1 MTGLKTYWEHCVVRE
16 EERVGNNRPCR
27 IPRDFFFVDKD
38 AHELDDS
45 KSWMSLKLPSAVDLI
60 ACTRILTSLS

>member
-1 MTGLKTYWEHCVVRE
+1 MTGLKTYWEHCVVSE

-27 IPRDFFFVDKD
+27 IPRDFFLVDKD

-45 KSWMSLKLPSAVDLI
+45 KSWMSLKLP
-60 ACTRILTSLS
+60 